1 MRHLTFSLLS
11 GLVFVSMGWGAS
23 SPTSRVPLKTAP
35 RSVAPRAKGW
45 SVATLNGAPGL
56 YRDGKPVAPVLFWQ
70 WKIKEQ
76 DAKAMSRDA
85 GVNLFGV
92 FGSHPHYA
100 NPYWKPEGFAG
111 MAYQDGNLDQILNW
125 VPSASFLP
133 RLFYSAPDWWIAAH
147 PDEQIV
153 YSNPIPPDAEAR
165 RNGTLVPR
173 ESFASE
179 RFRREC
185 GPVYRQ
191 AVRHLMDRYGDHLLG
206 IHLTSGPW
214 GEHFAWD
221 ALTQGGLIPLEEAGH
236 GDVSAPM
243 TRRFRAW
250 LRAKYGND
258 PARLKAAWRDDSAT
272 FENAQVP
279 SRDDRFALDTD
290 GVWRDPAKGRRVADY
305 FACQNATT
313 VEMLDYF
320 AGIVKNESK
329 GALPTL
335 AFYGY
340 TQDEHWAIECDH
352 RAIAAAYRSPNLDM
366 FSAPHTYNR
375 RMPGEDAMMRCYLA
389 SAARH
394 GKLYVDEGDDM
405 TFLEHLKPHP
415 DGRCSATNVFESVN
429 LLYRE
434 FGQAVTHGT
443 GLWYMDLTGSTF
455 RHPALVEA
463 VGRMRCAADLALTR
477 DRAHFSQVAVVSN
490 VESEFYMGY
499 RRTEANNMGLFL
511 YQQQMGAFARAG
523 APFDWYLAEDLDA
536 VMERDYRVVVLLD
549 CQYLTERQHRQVEE
563 LKKGGRT
570 VVSFH
575 APGYVSETGLSRT
588 RMEGVAGVR
597 MKPGTVRGV
606 LSAVDVATGREWG
619 CGLTRPADGLVDRPR
634 GTRHRPVG
642 AVQRGL
648 FLPDEGE
655 PLMTGVG
662 DLADVTVAVSKG
674 HDGWTGVFSALPAL
688 APDVLRRVYRDAG
701 VHVYTDADV
710 VLSANAA
717 WLMLHTRAKGVYEVR
732 LPRACRRVVDV
743 TCDRVV
749 ATDADRF
756 AYPMEAF
763 QTGVFL
769 LD

>member
-1 MRHLTFSLLS
+1 MRHLTISLLGFLALV
-11 GLVFVSMGWGAS
+11 GLGRGAAFAAA
-23 SPTSRVPLKTAP
+23 AP
-35 RSVAPRAKGW
+35 CASAERARIAPRAKGW

-70 WKIKEQ
+70 WEIEER

-92 FGSHPHYA
+92 FGSFPHYA
-100 NPYWKPEGFAG
+100 HPYWKPEGFAG
-111 MAYQDGNLDQILNW
+111 MAYQDGNLDRILEW
-125 VPSASFLP
+125 VPDASFLP
-133 RLFYSAPDWWIAAH
+133 RLFYSAPDWWIAAN
-147 PDEQIV
+147 PSERIV
-153 YSNPIPPDAEAR
+153 YSNPVTPDAKTWR
-165 RNGTLVPR
+165 RGKRVPR

-191 AVRHLMDRYGDHLLG
+191 AVRHLIDRYGDHLLG

-221 ALTQGGLIPLEEAGH
+221 ALTQQDVAGR
-236 GDVSAPM
+236 GDVSEPM

-250 LRAKYGND
+250 LRARYGND
-258 PARLKAAWRDDSAT
+258 PARLKAAWRDAAAA
-272 FENAQVP
+272 FETAQVP
-279 SRDDRFALDTD
+279 TREARLALDAD
-290 GVWRDPAKGRRVADY
+290 GVWRDPAKGRRVPDY
-305 FACQNATT
+305 FECQNAVT
-313 VEMLDYF
+313 VEMLDFF
-320 AGIVKNESK
+320 AGIVKDESK

-366 FSAPHTYNR
+366 FSAPHTYHR
-375 RMPGEDAMMRCYLA
+375 RAPGEDAMMRCYLA

-394 GKLYVDEGDDM
+394 GKLFVDEGDDM
-405 TFLEHLKPHP
+405 TFLEQLKPKP
-415 DGRCSATNVFESVN
+415 DGRCSATNLFESVN
-429 LLYRE
+429 VLYRE
-434 FGQAVTHGT
+434 FGQAVTHGV
-443 GLWYMDLTGSTF
+443 GLWYMDLTRGTF

-463 VGRMRCAADLALTR
+463 VGRMRRAADLALAR

-511 YQQQMGAFARAG
+511 YHQQMGAFARAG

-536 VMERDYRVVVLLD
+536 VQERDYRVVVLLD
-549 CQYLTERQHRQVEE
+549 CQYLTERQRAQVES
-563 LKKGGRT
+563 LKRDGRT
-570 VVSFH
+570 IVSFH
-575 APGYVSETGLSRT
+575 APGYVSETGLSRA
-588 RMEGVAGVR
+588 RMEETAGVR

-619 CGLTRPADGLVDRPR
+619 CGLTRPADGLEDRPR

-642 AVQRGL
+642 AAQRGL
-648 FLPDEGE
+648 FLPAEGE
-655 PLMTGVG
+655 PLLTGVG
-662 DLADVTVAVSKG
+662 DLAGVTVAVTKR

-688 APDVLRRVYRDAG
+688 APDVLRRIYRDAG

-717 WLMLHTRAKGVYEVR
+717 WLMLHTRAKGDYEVR
-732 LPRACRRVVDV
+732 LPRTCRRVVDV

-756 AYPMEAF
+756 VYPMEAF